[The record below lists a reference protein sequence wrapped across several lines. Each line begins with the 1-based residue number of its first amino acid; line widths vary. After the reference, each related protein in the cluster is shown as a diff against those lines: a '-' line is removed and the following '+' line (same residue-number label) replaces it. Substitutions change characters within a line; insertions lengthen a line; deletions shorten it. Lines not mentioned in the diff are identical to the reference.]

1 MLAITTKETVAVKLS
16 PALKQQVREH
26 LAHYARLATQR
37 KALVDEL
44 LAVGTRIEEAFA
56 RAKEEH
62 ALDQG
67 VEVNGFKLKRV
78 TSTTSRLDID
88 YLTKEF
94 GVTAGMLEAVT
105 VTKPRRPYL
114 KITAPGTTSE
124 E

>member
-1 MLAITTKETVAVKLS
+1 MLTLTTKETVAVKLS

-37 KALVDEL
+37 KAIADEL
-44 LAVGTRIEEAFA
+44 YAVGIRIEEAFA

-78 TSTTSRLDID
+78 IGTTSHLDLD
-88 YLTKEF
+88 YLTIHF
-94 GVTAGMLEAVT
+94 GVTAGMLEAAT

-114 KITAPGTTSE
+114 KITAPGSTSE